1 MTFCLEG
8 QVFDVLSKSQNWKVN
23 FLTFGESQIRKVKFL
38 TFDKEINSGRSNCG
52 HSERRS
58 NPEGQMFAVVGK
70 SEIRKVKL
78 MTFGKKVRS
87 GMPFLT
93 L

>member
-1 MTFCLEG
+1 MLYFCRFVKGTNPEG
-8 QVFDVLSKSQNWKVN
+8 QVFYVLSK
-23 FLTFGESQIRKVKFL
+23 SQIRKVKFL
-38 TFDKEINSGRSNCG
+38 TFRKEINSGRSNCG
-52 HSERRS
+52 RSERRS

-78 MTFGKKVRS
+78 MTFAKKVRS

-93 L
+93 I

>member
-1 MTFCLEG
+1 MTFCPEG
-8 QVFDVLSKSQNWKVN
+8 QVFDVLSKSQKWKVN

-38 TFDKEINSGRSNCG
+38 TLEEEMDSGKSNCG
-52 HSERRS
+52 RSERRS
-58 NPEGQMFAVVGK
+58 NPEGQMFAVLGK
-70 SEIRKVKL
+70 SEIWKVKL